1 LELSMAIKDHKSLQD
16 SRILLVEDDKSIRL
30 TVSETLSSEGFRV
43 SSFKDGLSALDFIN
57 NDIKKDVDLIIL
69 DLMLPGLN
77 GLELCRKIRND
88 EDYTPILILSA
99 KDNESDRVLG
109 LEVGA
114 DDYLTKPFG
123 LNELIAR
130 SRALIRRSK
139 RNKKYIEKS
148 KTVLEFNHIK
158 MFLEECRVTS
168 FDKEITLSPK
178 EFKLLELFMKN
189 PKRVWSRDL
198 ILEKIWEIDF
208 IGDTKTVDVHV
219 RWLREKLEEDPSAP
233 KFLKTVRGF
242 GYKFG

>member
-1 LELSMAIKDHKSLQD
+1 MAIKDHKSLQD

-139 RNKKYIEKS
+139 RDKKYIEKS
-148 KTVLEFNHIK
+148 QTVIEFNHIK

>member
-1 LELSMAIKDHKSLQD
+1 MAIKDHKSLQD

-148 KTVLEFNHIK
+148 KTVIEFNHIK
-158 MFLEECRVTS
+158 IFLEECRVTS
-168 FDKEITLSPK
+168 FDREITLSPK

-233 KFLKTVRGF
+233 KLLKTVRGF

>member
-1 LELSMAIKDHKSLQD
+1 MC
-16 SRILLVEDDKSIRL
+16 IR
-30 TVSETLSSEGFRV
+30 
-43 SSFKDGLSALDFIN
+43 
-57 NDIKKDVDLIIL
+57 
-69 DLMLPGLN
+69 
-77 GLELCRKIRND
+77 
-88 EDYTPILILSA
+88 
-99 KDNESDRVLG
+99 DR
-109 LEVGA
+109 
-114 DDYLTKPFG
+114 Y
-123 LNELIAR
+123 
-130 SRALIRRSK
+130 K
-139 RNKKYIEKS
+139 RNKKNIEKS
-148 KTVLEFNHIK
+148 QTVIEFNHIK

-168 FDKEITLSPK
+168 FDREITLSPK

>member
-1 LELSMAIKDHKSLQD
+1 MAIKDHKSLQD

-30 TVSETLSSEGFRV
+30 TVSETLISEGFKV

-168 FDKEITLSPK
+168 FNREITLSPK

>member
-1 LELSMAIKDHKSLQD
+1 MAIKDHKSLQD

-139 RNKKYIEKS
+139 RNKKSLENS
-148 KTVLEFNHIK
+148 KTVIEFNHIK

-168 FDKEITLSPK
+168 FDREITLSPK

>member
-1 LELSMAIKDHKSLQD
+1 MAIKDHKSLQD

-30 TVSETLSSEGFRV
+30 TVSETLISEGFKV

-139 RNKKYIEKS
+139 RNKKYIENS

-168 FDKEITLSPK
+168 FEREITLSPK

>member
-1 LELSMAIKDHKSLQD
+1 MAIKDHNSLQD

-43 SSFKDGLSALDFIN
+43 LSFKDGLSALDFIN

-178 EFKLLELFMKN
+178 EFKLLELFLKN
-189 PKRVWSRDL
+189 PPRVWSRDL
-198 ILEKIWEIDF
+198 ILEKIWEIDI

>member
-1 LELSMAIKDHKSLQD
+1 MAIKDHKSLQD

-139 RNKKYIEKS
+139 RNKKYKEKS
-148 KTVLEFNHIK
+148 KTLIEFNHIK
-158 MFLEECRVTS
+158 MYLEECKVTS
-168 FDKEITLSPK
+168 FDREITLSPK

>member
-1 LELSMAIKDHKSLQD
+1 MAIKDHKSLQD

-123 LNELIAR
+123 LSELIAR

-139 RNKKYIEKS
+139 RNKKYIENS

-168 FDKEITLSPK
+168 FDREITLSPK

>member
-1 LELSMAIKDHKSLQD
+1 M
-16 SRILLVEDDKSIRL
+16 IRRPPRS
-30 TVSETLSSEGFRV
+30 THCISSAA
-43 SSFKDGLSALDFIN
+43 S
-57 NDIKKDVDLIIL
+57 DVYK
-69 DLMLPGLN
+69 
-77 GLELCRKIRND
+77 RQ
-88 EDYTPILILSA
+88 
-99 KDNESDRVLG
+99 VLG

-139 RNKKYIEKS
+139 RNKKYIENS

-168 FDKEITLSPK
+168 FNKEITLSPK
-178 EFKLLELFMKN
+178 EFKLLELFLKN

-233 KFLKTVRGF
+233 
-242 GYKFG
+242 

>member
-1 LELSMAIKDHKSLQD
+1 MAIKDHKSLQD

-30 TVSETLSSEGFRV
+30 TVSETLSSEGFKV

-139 RNKKYIEKS
+139 RNKKYIENS

>member
-1 LELSMAIKDHKSLQD
+1 MAIKDHKSLQD

-30 TVSETLSSEGFRV
+30 TVSETLSSEGFKV

-57 NDIKKDVDLIIL
+57 NDIKRDVDLIIL

-88 EDYTPILILSA
+88 EDFTPILILSA

-123 LNELIAR
+123 LSELIAR

-148 KTVLEFNHIK
+148 KTILEFNHIK

-168 FDKEITLSPK
+168 FDREITLSPK

>member
-1 LELSMAIKDHKSLQD
+1 MAIKDHKSLQD

-30 TVSETLSSEGFRV
+30 TVCETLSSEGFRV

-178 EFKLLELFMKN
+178 EFKLLELFLKN

>member
-1 LELSMAIKDHKSLQD
+1 MAIKDHKSLQD

-30 TVSETLSSEGFRV
+30 TVSESLISEGFKV

-57 NDIKKDVDLIIL
+57 NDIKKNVDLIIL

-139 RNKKYIEKS
+139 RNKKYIENS

-168 FDKEITLSPK
+168 FDREITLSPK

>member
-1 LELSMAIKDHKSLQD
+1 MAIKDHKSLQD

-148 KTVLEFNHIK
+148 KTVIEFNHIK

-168 FDKEITLSPK
+168 FNKEITLSPK

>member
-1 LELSMAIKDHKSLQD
+1 MAIKDHKSLQD

-30 TVSETLSSEGFRV
+30 TVSETLISEGFKV

-139 RNKKYIEKS
+139 RNKKYIENS

-168 FDKEITLSPK
+168 FDREITLSPK

-242 GYKFG
+242 GYTFG

>member
-1 LELSMAIKDHKSLQD
+1 MAIKDHKSLQD

-99 KDNESDRVLG
+99 KGNESDRVLG

-168 FDKEITLSPK
+168 FDREITLSPK

>member
-1 LELSMAIKDHKSLQD
+1 MAIKDHKSLQD

-148 KTVLEFNHIK
+148 KTVIEFNHIK
-158 MFLEECRVTS
+158 MYLEECKVTS
-168 FDKEITLSPK
+168 FDREIILSPK

>member
-1 LELSMAIKDHKSLQD
+1 MAIKDHKSLQD

-158 MFLEECRVTS
+158 IYLEECRVTS
-168 FDKEITLSPK
+168 FDREITLSPK

>member
-1 LELSMAIKDHKSLQD
+1 MAFKDHKSLQD

-43 SSFKDGLSALDFIN
+43 SSFKDGLNALDFIN

-139 RNKKYIEKS
+139 RNKKNIENS
-148 KTVLEFNHIK
+148 KTIIEFNHIK

-168 FDKEITLSPK
+168 FDREITLSPK

-219 RWLREKLEEDPSAP
+219 RWLREKLEENPSAP
-233 KFLKTVRGF
+233 KILKTVRGF

>member
-1 LELSMAIKDHKSLQD
+1 MAIKDHKSLQD

-158 MFLEECRVTS
+158 MYLEECRVTS
-168 FDKEITLSPK
+168 FDREITLSPK

>member
-1 LELSMAIKDHKSLQD
+1 MAIKDHKSLQD

-139 RNKKYIEKS
+139 RNRKYIEKS

-168 FDKEITLSPK
+168 FDREITLSPK

>member
-1 LELSMAIKDHKSLQD
+1 MAIKDHKSLQD

-30 TVSETLSSEGFRV
+30 TVSETLISEGFKV

-139 RNKKYIEKS
+139 RNKKYIENS

-168 FDKEITLSPK
+168 FNKEITLSPK
-178 EFKLLELFMKN
+178 EFKLLELFLKN

>member
-1 LELSMAIKDHKSLQD
+1 MAIKDHKSLQD
-16 SRILLVEDDKSIRL
+16 SRILLVEDDTSIRL

-158 MFLEECRVTS
+158 MYLEECRVTS
-168 FDKEITLSPK
+168 FDREITLSPK

>member
-1 LELSMAIKDHKSLQD
+1 MAIKDHKSLQD

-30 TVSETLSSEGFRV
+30 TVSEALSSEGFRV

>member
-1 LELSMAIKDHKSLQD
+1 MAIKDHKSLQD

-30 TVSETLSSEGFRV
+30 TVSETLIREGFKV

-148 KTVLEFNHIK
+148 KNVIEFNHIK
-158 MFLEECRVTS
+158 MYLEECKVTS
-168 FDKEITLSPK
+168 FEREITLSPK

-198 ILEKIWEIDF
+198 ILEEIWEIDF

>member
-1 LELSMAIKDHKSLQD
+1 MAIKDHKSLQD

-30 TVSETLSSEGFRV
+30 TVSETLISEGFKV

-139 RNKKYIEKS
+139 RNKKYIENS

-158 MFLEECRVTS
+158 MFLEECMVTS
-168 FDKEITLSPK
+168 FDREITLSPK